1 MSIENKTIEIQLSSD
16 LMPILELG
24 FLDRIAEL
32 KRQLTEG
39 TPFKLPS
46 IMVRDN
52 LSLEPNTFV
61 IVIDR
66 YNIPNKAV
74 LDKNDNNKTLED
86 VFNKSAKYIENYIK
100 ILDGEWNLNS
110 QIGHE
115 FNDTYKVLLYDN
127 RPEVHFL
134 NGEDILFTFKIPET
148 CPETLDELKELK
160 LSQNCNDEQLEILL
174 KWFKSPATTEIL
186 GRVKEYSNYEDLTY
200 MAQGMRENYF

>member
-32 KRQLTEG
+32 RRQLTEG

-115 FNDTYKVLLYDN
+115 FNDTYKVLLYKK
-127 RPEVHFL
+127 RHEVHFL

-174 KWFKSPATTEIL
+174 KWFKSPATSKVL
-186 GRVKEYSNYEDLTY
+186 GRVKEYSNYTDLIILARY
-200 MAQGMRENYF
+200 A